1 MRENALESLSLQ
13 ESASPLN
20 SGGTVFGYHV
30 SNPES
35 YGVVEF
41 NNEGK
46 AVSIEEKP
54 ETPKSNYAVP
64 GIYFYDNDVV
74 SIAEQI
80 KPSERGEL
88 EITDINKAYLNKGKL
103 NVSILDKGTAAIM
116 MLDQFLF
123 NAIQFCGSVF
133 LLILGILF
141 LRDTAH
147 DLSLENERKNV
158 NSFMQGFA
166 ISILNPKILIWFAAI
181 FSQFIEISST
191 NFVKLAMVLI
201 ASSIDGLWYI
211 ILTIVVTGFGLKQFL
226 EHNINIIQKISG
238 VVLISISIIIL
249 HKTLSPYFF

>member
-1 MRENALESLSLQ
+1 MNNLFWVQFAAICLIGAMSPGPSMALIIRNSIKYGRISGILFSLGH
-13 ESASPLN
+13 AI
-20 SGGTVFGYHV
+20 G
-30 SNPES
+30 
-35 YGVVEF
+35 
-41 NNEGK
+41 
-46 AVSIEEKP
+46 I
-54 ETPKSNYAVP
+54 
-64 GIYFYDNDVV
+64 GIYATV
-74 SIAEQI
+74 SVLGLQFI
-80 KPSERGEL
+80 L
-88 EITDINKAYLNKGKL
+88 INNL
-103 NVSILDKGTAAIM
+103 
-116 MLDQFLF
+116 FLF

-147 DLSLENERKNV
+147 NLSLENEQKNV

-211 ILTIVVTGFGLKQFL
+211 MLTIVVTGYGLRQFL
-226 EHNINIIQKISG
+226 EHNTNIIQKISG

>member
-1 MRENALESLSLQ
+1 MNNLFWVQFAAICLIGAMSPGPSMALIIRNSIKYGRISGILFSLGH
-13 ESASPLN
+13 AI
-20 SGGTVFGYHV
+20 G
-30 SNPES
+30 
-35 YGVVEF
+35 
-41 NNEGK
+41 
-46 AVSIEEKP
+46 I
-54 ETPKSNYAVP
+54 
-64 GIYFYDNDVV
+64 GIYATV
-74 SIAEQI
+74 SVLGLQFI
-80 KPSERGEL
+80 L
-88 EITDINKAYLNKGKL
+88 INNL
-103 NVSILDKGTAAIM
+103 
-116 MLDQFLF
+116 FLF

-147 DLSLENERKNV
+147 NLSLENEQKNV

-181 FSQFIEISST
+181 FSQFIEISSS

-226 EHNINIIQKISG
+226 EHNTNIIQKISG

>member
-1 MRENALESLSLQ
+1 MNNLFWVQFAAICLIGAMSPGPSMALIIRNSIKYGRISGILFSLGH
-13 ESASPLN
+13 AI
-20 SGGTVFGYHV
+20 G
-30 SNPES
+30 
-35 YGVVEF
+35 
-41 NNEGK
+41 
-46 AVSIEEKP
+46 I
-54 ETPKSNYAVP
+54 
-64 GIYFYDNDVV
+64 GIYATV
-74 SIAEQI
+74 SVLGLQFI
-80 KPSERGEL
+80 L
-88 EITDINKAYLNKGKL
+88 INNL
-103 NVSILDKGTAAIM
+103 
-116 MLDQFLF
+116 FLF

-147 DLSLENERKNV
+147 NLSLENEQKNV

-226 EHNINIIQKISG
+226 EHNSNIIQKISG

>member
-1 MRENALESLSLQ
+1 M
-13 ESASPLN
+13 
-20 SGGTVFGYHV
+20 
-30 SNPES
+30 
-35 YGVVEF
+35 
-41 NNEGK
+41 NNLFW
-46 AVSIEEKP
+46 VQ
-54 ETPKSNYAVP
+54 
-64 GIYFYDNDVV
+64 F
-74 SIAEQI
+74 
-80 KPSERGEL
+80 
-88 EITDINKAYLNKGKL
+88 
-103 NVSILDKGTAAIM
+103 AAICLIGAM
-116 MLDQFLF
+116 SPGPSMALIIRNSIKYGRLSGILFSLGHAIGIGVYATVSVLGLQFILINNLFLF

-147 DLSLENERKNV
+147 NLSLENEQKNV

-226 EHNINIIQKISG
+226 EHNTNIIQKISG

-249 HKTLSPYFF
+249 HKTLSPHFF

>member
-1 MRENALESLSLQ
+1 MNNLFWLQFAAICLIGAMSPGPSMALIIRNSIKYGRLSGILFSLGH
-13 ESASPLN
+13 AI
-20 SGGTVFGYHV
+20 G
-30 SNPES
+30 
-35 YGVVEF
+35 
-41 NNEGK
+41 
-46 AVSIEEKP
+46 I
-54 ETPKSNYAVP
+54 
-64 GIYFYDNDVV
+64 GIYATV
-74 SIAEQI
+74 SVLGLQFI
-80 KPSERGEL
+80 L
-88 EITDINKAYLNKGKL
+88 INNL
-103 NVSILDKGTAAIM
+103 
-116 MLDQFLF
+116 FLF

-147 DLSLENERKNV
+147 NFSLENEQKNV

-226 EHNINIIQKISG
+226 EHNTNIIQKISG